1 MIGLSSLYKLPF
13 NFVLLGG
20 VNGDVF
26 QISWSVRQGYRLAPY
41 LFLFFVE
48 AICLSFVAKDVGL
61 NRIAMLV
68 DGTNVVDV
76 ELVDG
81 TILYLDDQILIYEN

>member
-1 MIGLSSLYKLPF
+1 M
-13 NFVLLGG
+13 
-20 VNGDVF
+20 
-26 QISWSVRQGYRLAPY
+26 QQGYLLAPY

-48 AICLSFVAKDVGL
+48 AISLFFVAKDVGL

-76 ELVDG
+76 ELADG
-81 TILYLDDQILIYEN
+81 TILYLDDQITNLRKN